1 MVKIIG
7 SLFVVVDLMM
17 IKNWDRSDV
26 KLIIYLLFLKKN
38 ILVWLNIVYFCIMC
52 VYVFLF
58 LGLYLDC
65 SYKYIMLNVD
75 DIIVYVELGV
85 FDVNKIYF

>member
-1 MVKIIG
+1 
-7 SLFVVVDLMM
+7 
-17 IKNWDRSDV
+17 
-26 KLIIYLLFLKKN
+26 
-38 ILVWLNIVYFCIMC
+38 MC